1 MIAYTVVSAICIAV
15 MALLVIVLAVQF
27 GIRNRAEKIEF
38 IKSFKKGKCAVIY
51 IVAVPL
57 FFMANLYSGNSVGVS
72 LFISISKAVLL
83 VVLKYDVTDTL
94 FVANG
99 TYAAATYICLTLVV
113 INAMMITVSI
123 LHQNIWKA
131 YRLWKFRRAKTNKCI
146 VIGDESQSLYVYDSC
161 NCARLVADVMNSDA
175 QENLYVKGIS
185 YKSSINKKR
194 LYAWLLKEVQQE
206 IALHKKTGTK
216 LSIVVNSDEKSNL
229 DWCGQFFDLITAADD
244 DIAENLEIFVFG
256 NREFEDI
263 YSKYEAKTRGCLHYV
278 NEYMLIALDF
288 IDRFPLTEYMN
299 KTHIDYTT
307 TLVNPETQIN
317 VTMIGFGRTNQQI
330 FLSMVANNQFL
341 TIGEDG
347 KIKEKIVNYH
357 LFDRLHTGTHKN
369 LNHNYFRYRDDFFDE
384 GKKIKVDESKY
395 LPLPEFPSIE
405 EYHYLDINDHNF
417 YFDLEKSIDFGE
429 RSVNYIIVSLGV
441 DYESIDMANKI
452 VSRLKEWKL
461 TNTQVFVRIREQKT
475 FNDAKIFLDTEMC
488 HPFGSD
494 KDVVFNYSH
503 ILHEKFTEMAIMR
516 NYIYDIE
523 HDMKHDCI
531 TEEERK
537 NSRLKWYIKRST
549 TERESNIYACLSLRE
564 KLHLMGLDY
573 CEKDDKRAEGL
584 SNDMFMS
591 IYANGDMP
599 EYIKDDEGNF
609 IAVRYSLDYKESR
622 RKTMAIQEHLRWNA
636 YMIMKGFVPSPKE
649 NILTETN
656 SGGEYTNGKNYDM
669 RSHGNLTT
677 FDGLVTYRQMIA
689 ERDAL
694 SEESCDVIKY
704 DYQLLDGAW
713 WLLNKNGF
721 KIIRRNV

>member
-1 MIAYTVVSAICIAV
+1 M
-15 MALLVIVLAVQF
+15 
-27 GIRNRAEKIEF
+27 
-38 IKSFKKGKCAVIY
+38 
-51 IVAVPL
+51 
-57 FFMANLYSGNSVGVS
+57 
-72 LFISISKAVLL
+72 
-83 VVLKYDVTDTL
+83 
-94 FVANG
+94 
-99 TYAAATYICLTLVV
+99 
-113 INAMMITVSI
+113 
-123 LHQNIWKA
+123 
-131 YRLWKFRRAKTNKCI
+131 
-146 VIGDESQSLYVYDSC
+146 
-161 NCARLVADVMNSDA
+161 
-175 QENLYVKGIS
+175 
-185 YKSSINKKR
+185 
-194 LYAWLLKEVQQE
+194 
-206 IALHKKTGTK
+206 
-216 LSIVVNSDEKSNL
+216 
-229 DWCGQFFDLITAADD
+229 
-244 DIAENLEIFVFG
+244 
-256 NREFEDI
+256 
-263 YSKYEAKTRGCLHYV
+263 
-278 NEYMLIALDF
+278 IALDF

-307 TLVNPETQIN
+307 TLVTPETQIN

-341 TIGEDG
+341 TTGEDG
-347 KIKEKIVNYH
+347 KIKEKTVNYH

-384 GKKIKVDESKY
+384 DKKVKVDACKY
-395 LPLPEFPSIE
+395 LHLPEFPSTE

-417 YFDLEKSIDFGE
+417 YFDLEKSIDFGAQ
-429 RSVNYIIVSLGV
+429 SVNYIIVSLGV

-452 VSRLKEWKL
+452 VSKLKEWKL

-475 FNDAKIFLDTEMC
+475 FNDAKIFLDMDMC
-488 HPFGSD
+488 HPFGTD

-503 ILHEKFTEMAIMR
+503 ILREKFAEMAIMR

-573 CEKDDKRAEGL
+573 CEKEDKRAEGL

-599 EYIKDDEGNF
+599 EYVKDSEGNCV
-609 IAVRYSLDYKESR
+609 AVRYSLEYKESR

-636 YMIMKGFVPSPKE
+636 YMIMKGFVPAPIESIME
-649 NILTETN
+649 EVGDN
-656 SGGEYTNGKNYDM
+656 GEHTNGRNYNM
-669 RSHGNLTT
+669 RRHGNLTT
-677 FDGLVTYRQMIA
+677 FEGLVAFRQMIA
-689 ERDAL
+689 NRDTL
-694 SEESCDVIKY
+694 PEESCDVIKY
-704 DYQLLDGAW
+704 DFQLLDGAW